1 MLASRITSRTFA
13 DICSVVAVPRP
24 RGMRPSMILCLM
36 GAIATMSHVDAATQ
50 WSSTGS
56 MITDRASHAATMLAD
71 GRVLAAGVAAR
82 GKK

>member
-1 MLASRITSRTFA
+1 
-13 DICSVVAVPRP
+13 
-24 RGMRPSMILCLM
+24 MILCLM